1 MKTTAHEFISS
12 LREKVLSG
20 TLTRLSAG
28 TMLFSENGVCITE
41 DAEEEFVRPGVQIT
55 FIETEYAQQL
65 SWVFRQFKDGIPD
78 VILSVGRDDFYGRL
92 ADAANAYLSQSS
104 DMYGLMLCVILEASA
119 LACQVQ
125 YINQQNLRDEVLAC
139 AASLS
144 DVAEK
149 L

>member
-1 MKTTAHEFISS
+1 MKTTTHEFISS
-12 LREKVLSG
+12 LRQKVLSG

-28 TMLFSENGVCITE
+28 TMLFSENGICITE
-41 DAEEEFVRPGVQIT
+41 DAEEEFVRPGTEVT

-78 VILSVGRDDFYGRL
+78 VILSIGRGDFYGQL
-92 ADAANAYLSQSS
+92 ADAANAYLAQAS
-104 DMYGLMLCVILEASA
+104 DMYGLMLSVILEASV